1 MLTAVTSGMT
11 QTPILSTCWRLGR
24 FTLYLA
30 LFSAQVSL
38 FVSRNFSGPCGENKR
53 QGMLW
58 NGPRHG
64 FPVYVARVTLYP
76 SRTSDTRVV
85 QTGLWSR
92 AAVATELGS
101 ILRAMGRHAPHGHSA
116 FSELVFGQSSVHV
129 RAEVVNEGDCEE
141 GVSYEEGERRQSHT
155 SHEPAADCGYLKDDD
170 IEDW

>member
-1 MLTAVTSGMT
+1 MLTAETSGT
-11 QTPILSTCWRLGR
+11 TRTPIRSTCWRLGH

-30 LFSAQVSL
+30 RFSAQDSL
-38 FVSRNFSGPCGENKR
+38 SASRNFLAPYGENKR

-64 FPVYVARVTLYP
+64 FPVYVTCTTLYP
-76 SRTSDTRVV
+76 SGTSDAQVV

-92 AAVATELGS
+92 AAVATELGG
-101 ILRAMGRHAPHGHSA
+101 ILRAMGPHAPHGHGA
-116 FSELVFGQSSVHV
+116 FSELVFGQGSM

-141 GVSYEEGERRQSHT
+141 GVGYEEGVRIQSRT
-155 SHEPAADCGYLKDDD
+155 SHEPAADCGYLEDDY

>member
-1 MLTAVTSGMT
+1 MLTAETSGT
-11 QTPILSTCWRLGR
+11 TRTLILSTCWRLVH

-30 LFSAQVSL
+30 LFSAQDSL
-38 FVSRNFSGPCGENKR
+38 SVSRNFSAPCGGNKR

-64 FPVYVARVTLYP
+64 FPVYVACTTLYP
-76 SRTSDTRVV
+76 SGISDAQVV

-92 AAVATELGS
+92 AAVATELGG
-101 ILRAMGRHAPHGHSA
+101 ILRAMGRHAPHGHVA
-116 FSELVFGQSSVHV
+116 FSELVFGQGSM

-141 GVSYEEGERRQSHT
+141 GVSYVERERSQSHT
-155 SHEPAADCGYLKDDD
+155 GHEPAADCGYLEDDD